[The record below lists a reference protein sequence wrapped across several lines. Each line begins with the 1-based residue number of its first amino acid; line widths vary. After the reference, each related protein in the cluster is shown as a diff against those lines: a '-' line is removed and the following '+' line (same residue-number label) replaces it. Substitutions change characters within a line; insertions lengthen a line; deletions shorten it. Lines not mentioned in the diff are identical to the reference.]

1 MKTQFKDVPWGVW
14 VAAVF
19 LLAVWVLM
27 CFMAP
32 MVGLS
37 LTVGI
42 GTILSI
48 ARILH
53 YLSNG
58 N

>member
-32 MVGLS
+32 MVGLA

-48 ARILH
+48 ARVIH
-53 YLSNG
+53 YWSYG

>member
-1 MKTQFKDVPWGVW
+1 MKTQFKDVPWDVY

-19 LLAVWVLM
+19 LILMWATICFYSPVFGLTFTAV
-27 CFMAP
+27 
-32 MVGLS
+32 
-37 LTVGI
+37 T
-42 GTILSI
+42 GTLLSI
-48 ARILH
+48 ARVLH

>member
-1 MKTQFKDVPWGVW
+1 MKEHIKSMPWDVKG
-14 VAAVF
+14 AIVF
-19 LLAVWVLM
+19 LLAVYVLM

-32 MVGLS
+32 WVWLG

-48 ARILH
+48 ARVIH
-53 YLSNG
+53 YLSHG